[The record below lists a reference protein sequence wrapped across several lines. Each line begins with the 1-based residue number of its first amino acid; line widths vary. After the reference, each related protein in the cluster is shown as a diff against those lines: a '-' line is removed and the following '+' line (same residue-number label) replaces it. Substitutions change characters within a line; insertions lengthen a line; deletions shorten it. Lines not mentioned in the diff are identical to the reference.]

1 MIAKSYEILK
11 NTLSFSKYN
20 LYLLYGEND
29 GLKKDILESI
39 KIIVIQKEKD
49 TEIISLSESDALDNG
64 EKFYNILFSGS
75 LFSKKKIVIIKDTKG
90 KIVNLIEEIKDK
102 NIENITIIIFSNMLD
117 KKSALRNFFEKNS
130 YTLTIP
136 CYPDTEKDLEI
147 IANNNFK
154 KNNIIISR
162 ESINLLIEKSNYDR
176 NNLRNEIEKIVS
188 FCINKK
194 KIDIDEIKSII
205 NFSGEYKSDNF
216 INDCLCGNISQ
227 YKKSLTELYSNT
239 INQIFLLRILSNKI
253 KRLLLIKEKENDY
266 KNIDSLISVS
276 KPPIFW
282 KEKPIVK
289 KQLSIWT
296 LKNLK
301 ETINEINNI
310 ELLCKK
316 YPQISKIIFFNF
328 FNKICKKANNYSG
341 SFL

>member
-39 KIIVIQKEKD
+39 KKIVIQKEKD
-49 TEIISLSESDALDNG
+49 TEIISLSESDALDND

-75 LFSKKKIVIIKDTKG
+75 LFSKNKIVIIKDTKG

-102 NIENITIIIFSNMLD
+102 NIENITIIIFSNILD

-205 NFSGEYKSDNF
+205 NFSGEFKSDTL
-216 INDCLCGNISQ
+216 INECLCGNVRQ
-227 YKKSLTELYSNT
+227 YKKILSELYLTT
-239 INQIFLLRILSNKI
+239 INQIFLFRILSKKI
-253 KRLLLIKEKENDY
+253 QRLLIIKESEPSGKGIES
-266 KNIDSLISVS
+266 IMGSL

-282 KEKPIVK
+282 KEKTIVK
-289 KQLSIWT
+289 KQLSIW
-296 LKNLK
+296 NLK
-301 ETINEINNI
+301 SLKSIVYEMNSI

-316 YPQISKIIFFNF
+316 NPQLSKTIFFNF
-328 FNKICKKANNYSG
+328 FSKICTKAN
-341 SFL
+341 SFS

>member
-102 NIENITIIIFSNMLD
+102 NIENITIIIFSNILD

-154 KNNIIISR
+154 KKNIIISR
-162 ESINLLIEKSNYDR
+162 ESINLLVEKSNYDR

-205 NFSGEYKSDNF
+205 NFSGEFKSDTL
-216 INDCLCGNISQ
+216 INECLCGNVRQ
-227 YKKSLTELYSNT
+227 YKKILSELYLT
-239 INQIFLLRILSNKI
+239 TLNQIFLFRILSKKI
-253 KRLLLIKEKENDY
+253 QRLLIIKESEPSGKGIES
-266 KNIDSLISVS
+266 IMGSL

-282 KEKPIVK
+282 KEKTIVK
-289 KQLSIWT
+289 KQLSIW
-296 LKNLK
+296 NLK
-301 ETINEINNI
+301 SLKSIVYEMNSI

-316 YPQISKIIFFNF
+316 NPQLSKTIFFNF
-328 FNKICKKANNYSG
+328 FSKICTKAN
-341 SFL
+341 SFS

>member
-102 NIENITIIIFSNMLD
+102 NIENITIIIFSNILD

-154 KNNIIISR
+154 KKKIIISR

-205 NFSGEYKSDNF
+205 NFSGEFKSDTL
-216 INDCLCGNISQ
+216 INECLCGNVRQ
-227 YKKSLTELYSNT
+227 YKKILSELYLT
-239 INQIFLLRILSNKI
+239 TLNQIFLFRILSKKI
-253 KRLLLIKEKENDY
+253 QRLLIIKESEPSGKGIES
-266 KNIDSLISVS
+266 IMGSL

-282 KEKPIVK
+282 KEKTIVK
-289 KQLSIWT
+289 KQLSIW
-296 LKNLK
+296 NLK
-301 ETINEINNI
+301 SLKSIVYEMNSI

-316 YPQISKIIFFNF
+316 NPQLSKTIFFNF
-328 FNKICKKANNYSG
+328 FSKICTKAN
-341 SFL
+341 SFS

>member
-20 LYLLYGEND
+20 LYLMYGEND

-39 KIIVIQKEKD
+39 KKIIIQKEKD
-49 TEIISLSESDALDNG
+49 TEIISLSESEALDND

-75 LFSKKKIVIIKDTKG
+75 LFSKNKIVIIKDTKG
-90 KIVNLIEEIKDK
+90 KIINLIEEIKDK

-117 KKSALRNFFEKNS
+117 KKSVLRNFYEKNS
-130 YTLTIP
+130 YTLIIP

-176 NNLRNEIEKIVS
+176 NNLRNEIGKILS

-205 NFSGEYKSDNF
+205 NFSGEFKSDTL
-216 INDCLCGNISQ
+216 INECLCGNVNQ
-227 YKKSLTELYSNT
+227 YKKILSELYLTT
-239 INQIFLLRILSNKI
+239 INQIFLFRILSKKI
-253 KRLLLIKEKENDY
+253 QRLLIIKESEPSGKDIES
-266 KNIDSLISVS
+266 IMGSL

-282 KEKPIVK
+282 KEKTIVK
-289 KQLSIWT
+289 KQLSIW
-296 LKNLK
+296 NLK
-301 ETINEINNI
+301 SLKSIIYEMNSI

-316 YPQISKIIFFNF
+316 NPQLSKTIFFNF
-328 FNKICKKANNYSG
+328 FSKICTKAN
-341 SFL
+341 SFS

>member
-49 TEIISLSESDALDNG
+49 TEIISLSESDALDND

-75 LFSKKKIVIIKDTKG
+75 LFSKNKIVIIKDTKG

-102 NIENITIIIFSNMLD
+102 NIENITIIIFSNILD

-205 NFSGEYKSDNF
+205 NFSGEFKSDTL
-216 INDCLCGNISQ
+216 INECLCGNVRQ
-227 YKKSLTELYSNT
+227 YKKILSELYLTT
-239 INQIFLLRILSNKI
+239 INQIFLFRILSKKI
-253 KRLLLIKEKENDY
+253 QRLLIIKESEPSGKGIES
-266 KNIDSLISVS
+266 IMGSL

-282 KEKPIVK
+282 KEKTIVK
-289 KQLSIWT
+289 KQLSIW
-296 LKNLK
+296 NLK
-301 ETINEINNI
+301 SLKSIVYEMNSI

-316 YPQISKIIFFNF
+316 NPQLSKTIFFNF
-328 FNKICKKANNYSG
+328 FSKICTKAN
-341 SFL
+341 SFS

>member
-75 LFSKKKIVIIKDTKG
+75 LFSKNKIVIIKDTKG

-102 NIENITIIIFSNMLD
+102 NIENITIIIFSNILD

-154 KNNIIISR
+154 KKNIIISR
-162 ESINLLIEKSNYDR
+162 ESINLLVEKSNYDR

-205 NFSGEYKSDNF
+205 NFSGEFKSDTL
-216 INDCLCGNISQ
+216 INECLCGNVRQ
-227 YKKSLTELYSNT
+227 YKKILSELYLT
-239 INQIFLLRILSNKI
+239 TLNQIFLFRILSKKI
-253 KRLLLIKEKENDY
+253 QRLLIIKESEPSGKGIES
-266 KNIDSLISVS
+266 IMGSL

-282 KEKPIVK
+282 KEKTIVK
-289 KQLSIWT
+289 KQLSIW
-296 LKNLK
+296 NLK
-301 ETINEINNI
+301 SLKSIVYEMNSI

-316 YPQISKIIFFNF
+316 NPQLSKTIFFNF
-328 FNKICKKANNYSG
+328 FSKICTKAN
-341 SFL
+341 SFS

>member
-75 LFSKKKIVIIKDTKG
+75 LFSKNKIVIIKDTKG

-117 KKSALRNFFEKNS
+117 KKSALRNSFEKNS

-154 KNNIIISR
+154 KKNIIISR

-205 NFSGEYKSDNF
+205 NFSGEFKSDTL
-216 INDCLCGNISQ
+216 INECLCGNVRQ
-227 YKKSLTELYSNT
+227 YKKILSELYLTT
-239 INQIFLLRILSNKI
+239 INQIFLFRILSKKI
-253 KRLLLIKEKENDY
+253 QRLLIIKESEPSGKGIES
-266 KNIDSLISVS
+266 IMGSL

-282 KEKPIVK
+282 KEKTIVK
-289 KQLSIWT
+289 KQLSIW
-296 LKNLK
+296 NLK
-301 ETINEINNI
+301 SLKSIVYEMNSI

-316 YPQISKIIFFNF
+316 NPQLSKTIFFNF
-328 FNKICKKANNYSG
+328 FSKICTKAN
-341 SFL
+341 SFS

>member
-162 ESINLLIEKSNYDR
+162 ESINLLVEKSNYDR

-205 NFSGEYKSDNF
+205 NFSGEFKSDTL
-216 INDCLCGNISQ
+216 INECLCGNVRQ
-227 YKKSLTELYSNT
+227 YKKILSELYLTT
-239 INQIFLLRILSNKI
+239 INQIFLFRILSKKI
-253 KRLLLIKEKENDY
+253 QRLLIIKESEPSGKGIES
-266 KNIDSLISVS
+266 IMGSL

-282 KEKPIVK
+282 KEKTIVK
-289 KQLSIWT
+289 KQLSIW
-296 LKNLK
+296 NLK
-301 ETINEINNI
+301 SLKSIVYEMNSI

-316 YPQISKIIFFNF
+316 NPQLSKTIFFNF
-328 FNKICKKANNYSG
+328 FSKICTKAN
-341 SFL
+341 SFS